1 MAKNSREN
9 EAFIK
14 AMELAE
20 SGRFKNISEVDE
32 ALMSLGETLPTDM
45 PKAIRGMIDATCLRA
60 RRARHWQT

>member
-1 MAKNSREN
+1 MAKNGREN

-32 ALMSLGETLPTDM
+32 ALMSLGKTLPTDM
-45 PKAIRGMIDATCLRA
+45 PKAIRGMIDGACLRA